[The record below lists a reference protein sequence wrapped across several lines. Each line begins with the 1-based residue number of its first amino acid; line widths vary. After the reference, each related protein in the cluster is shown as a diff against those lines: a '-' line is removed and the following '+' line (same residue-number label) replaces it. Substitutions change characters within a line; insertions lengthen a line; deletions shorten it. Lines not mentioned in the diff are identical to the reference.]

1 MSSSQC
7 INVDVFS
14 LLILTVLFHSVT
26 PNVFFPVETNID
38 LVHYRSLKDI
48 LFRSQSEDIIAHS
61 IESPVVASFR
71 PANPSPTLASSPQ
84 NAVGVSKIRFL
95 EADAFLVPNFSPVSH
110 SEVIPSAIIQ
120 TEGRRATLPNSDFDH
135 TTVVRQVNNAEI
147 KESANSAT
155 ANPVQDRWPWPY
167 SKSIS
172 KQSVN
177 PQSRQLQQPSTLIVK
192 KSVAKPYRL
201 LTRTSSCPKLL
212 HDLTITCS
220 LPKQQQIQ
228 QPMEFQWYK
237 TQHRSVAETQ
247 NNFLESTIKTPIA
260 FGTQMIHKDS
270 RYGVSVVSDSAN
282 LTIRQLKPQDCGSYI
297 CEAVD
302 VHNATVISNTEFLIF
317 LCY

>member
-48 LFRSQSEDIIAHS
+48 LFRSQSEDIITHS

-228 QPMEFQWYK
+228 QPMVNLRLLDFQK
-237 TQHRSVAETQ
+237 
-247 NNFLESTIKTPIA
+247 
-260 FGTQMIHKDS
+260 
-270 RYGVSVVSDSAN
+270 
-282 LTIRQLKPQDCGSYI
+282 
-297 CEAVD
+297 
-302 VHNATVISNTEFLIF
+302 
-317 LCY
+317 LCAPAALFH